1 MRVVIFILSVFL
13 AQGCAFTTDFV
24 VDYSQ
29 ARTITERVWE
39 KVVAPLPYEC
49 YAFARSYSVVEVG
62 IACDD
67 PTLVGCVHHNNKQ
80 PFRRKIEIKD
90 GRLGEA
96 KVCTMAHEVI
106 HVLGMCIGNSD
117 HDHENH
123 LYWKKY
129 GTDTVEAMACAEI
142 VYEGGSNGL

>member
-1 MRVVIFILSVFL
+1 VRVVIFILSVFL

-49 YAFARSYSVVEVG
+49 YAFA
-62 IACDD
+62 
-67 PTLVGCVHHNNKQ
+67 HHNNKQ